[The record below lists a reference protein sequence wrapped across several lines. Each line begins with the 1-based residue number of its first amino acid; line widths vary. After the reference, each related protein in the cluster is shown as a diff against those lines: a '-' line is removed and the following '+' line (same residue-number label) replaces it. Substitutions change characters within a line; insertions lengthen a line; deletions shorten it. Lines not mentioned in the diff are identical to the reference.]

1 MRRPLTPRERR
12 GAALLILALVLALAY
27 WLLIDS
33 WFAGPL
39 RDINEQAD
47 QLREQQQ
54 RYASLLLQGDALK
67 EQLDQARNDPAS
79 STSLLPGDDPSAVA
93 ADLMQRI
100 ADLVSRQASL
110 GAGCALTQRM
120 PITPEQDSAEPY
132 RQVKVSLTLECAIE
146 PLTAVLHEL
155 EYQRPFLFVDEMSL
169 RRDAN
174 APLKGGA
181 GKLVAHLLVR
191 GYLQPAGSGDSENPV
206 KADTPDD
213 ADEAGDDSTDDVDE
227 TAATSKAGN
236 NTESGEADEE
246 AEE

>member
-1 MRRPLTPRERR
+1 MRRTLTPRERR
-12 GAALLILALVLALAY
+12 GAALIVLVLVIGVAY

-39 RDINEQAD
+39 RDIDAEAD

-54 RYASLLLQGDALK
+54 RYAGLLRQGDSLK
-67 EQLDQARNDPAS
+67 QQLEQARNDPAS

-100 ADLVSRQASL
+100 ADLISSQATK
-110 GAGCALTQRM
+110 GGGCALTQRM

-146 PLTAVLHEL
+146 PLTAILHAL
-155 EYQRPFLFVDEMSL
+155 EYQRPFLFVDEMSV
-169 RRDAN
+169 RRGAN
-174 APLKGGA
+174 APNKGGA

-191 GYLQPAGSGDSENPV
+191 GYLQPAALV
-206 KADTPDD
+206 
-213 ADEAGDDSTDDVDE
+213 EASQ
-227 TAATSKAGN
+227 
-236 NTESGEADEE
+236 
-246 AEE
+246 

>member
-1 MRRPLTPRERR
+1 MRRPLTSRERR
-12 GAALLILALVLALAY
+12 VTALIVLAFVLLATY

-39 RDINEQAD
+39 REMNEQAE

-54 RYASLLLQGDALK
+54 RYAGLLSQGDVLK
-67 EQLDQARNDPAS
+67 QQLEQARNDPAS

-100 ADLVSRQASL
+100 ADLISSHATT
-110 GAGCALTQRM
+110 GGGCALTQRM

-146 PLTAVLHEL
+146 PLTAILHEL
-155 EYQRPFLFVDEMSL
+155 EYQRPFLFVDEMSV
-169 RRDAN
+169 RRGADA
-174 APLKGGA
+174 PTKGGA

-191 GYLQPAGSGDSENPV
+191 GYLQPAGV
-206 KADTPDD
+206 
-213 ADEAGDDSTDDVDE
+213 
-227 TAATSKAGN
+227 
-236 NTESGEADEE
+236 EE
-246 AEE
+246 APEPEEAAQ